1 MPQEIEAKFYV
12 TRLAELRRRV
22 NLIEDAKLLE
32 PRVLERNLRFDT
44 ATQDLRRAGQV
55 LRLRQDRRSRLTY
68 KDSGR
73 FEAGTLN
80 RRELELDVSDF
91 GAAQQLLEALGYQV
105 IFIYEKYR
113 TTYELGQHEL
123 MLDEMPYGTFVE
135 IEGEPGGLQSAAQLL
150 GLNWQASIPDS
161 YSALF
166 ERLHDRLRL
175 DFRDLTFENFE
186 GVRVS
191 ADDLAVSPAD

>member
-1 MPQEIEAKFYV
+1 MAEEIEAKFYV
-12 TRLAELRRRV
+12 THLIDIQRRV
-22 NLIEDAKLLE
+22 KLMDAALLE

-44 ATQDLRRAGQV
+44 ATQDLRRAGRV

-73 FEAGTLN
+73 FEAGALK
-80 RRELELDVSDF
+80 RRELEFELSDF

-113 TTYELGQHEL
+113 TTYKFGQHQL
-123 MLDEMPYGTFVE
+123 MLDEMPYGNFVE
-135 IEGEPGGLQSAAQLL
+135 IEGEPVGLEAAARLL
-150 GLNWQASIPDS
+150 GLKWQASIPDS

-166 ERLHDRLRL
+166 ERVHNRLQL
-175 DFRDLTFENFE
+175 GFRDLTFENFQ

-191 ADDLAVSPAD
+191 ADDLAVNPAD